1 MSRTID
7 IKYKFQPH
15 DGTPGLAYDDF
26 EKRLINC
33 AAGETD
39 DRGYSLADTFL
50 LVDEGSA
57 GGPALPGGA
66 AAGPKQHQARRRRP

>member
-57 GGPALPGGA
+57 GGPALPGGGGMEA
-66 AAGPKQHQARRRRP
+66 IKAVQCQL